1 MNNRFQGIKKG
12 GGADQVKTVVLE
24 KSWRGAGKTY

>member
-12 GGADQVKTVVLE
+12 GGEDQVKTVVLE
-24 KSWRGAGKTY
+24 KSWRRAEKTY